1 MSTNQSYFQ
10 LQDLDACNVDQPP
23 EPGFYP
29 GCIERARFRQSANHN
44 RMLQVIFT
52 LDGVETAFQT
62 VCDYFVLEGE
72 HVSASGIFFARRR
85 LVELYRACG
94 IFPAEGDEIIPA
106 HLLHARL
113 QLRVAH
119 DQWEG
124 KLKLRVVGYRPMPAP
139 DPEQKIPF

>member
-1 MSTNQSYFQ
+1 MSTHQSYFQ
-10 LQDLDACNVDQPP
+10 LQDLVDQPP
-23 EPGFYP
+23 EPGCYP

-52 LDGVETAFQT
+52 LDGVQPPYQT

-72 HVSASGIFFARRR
+72 QVSASGIFFARRR

-94 IFPAEGDEIIPA
+94 IFPTEGDEIIPA
-106 HLLHARL
+106 QLIHAHL

-119 DQWEG
+119 EQWEG

-139 DPEQKIPF
+139 DPVPEPQQIPF

>member
-10 LQDLDACNVDQPP
+10 LQELDACNVDQPP

-52 LDGVETAFQT
+52 LDGVETAFRT
-62 VCDYFVLEGE
+62 VCDYFVLAGE
-72 HVSASGIFFARRR
+72 HVSASGVFFARRR

-94 IFPAEGDEIIPA
+94 IFPAEGDEIIPVQ
-106 HLLHARL
+106 LQHALL
-113 QLRVAH
+113 QLRIAH
-119 DQWEG
+119 DQREG
-124 KLKLRVVGYRPMPAP
+124 RLTLRIVGYRPMSPP
-139 DPEQKIPF
+139 ESEQKIPF